1 MILVIVNFTGA
12 GVQETF
18 QKLLSLAVVLQLVPF
33 LYMFGALL
41 KIADDESFVKGRYGK
56 PMLFF
61 AGVSGLVTTIL
72 GIALAFFPAQQIT
85 SVMSYEVWMFGG
97 TLLFIGLAAFFFF
110 VYGRRKAARKLAAIV
125 PAS

>member
-1 MILVIVNFTGA
+1 MPRLTWIIIL
-12 GVQETF
+12 
-18 QKLLSLAVVLQLVPF
+18 LW
-33 LYMFGALL
+33 
-41 KIADDESFVKGRYGK
+41 
-56 PMLFF
+56 
-61 AGVSGLVTTIL
+61 IL